1 MKQNESKLD
10 KYLDA
15 SSESSREK
23 PINFSEIEKES
34 TENVSLNKGS
44 SERQKQ
50 WQQEIE
56 EGEQQKRSNDQDSSQ
71 MPLDEDDTI
80 GIP

>member
-1 MKQNESKLD
+1 MKQDESKSD
-10 KYLDA
+10 KHMEA
-15 SSESSREK
+15 PSESKQEK
-23 PINFSEIEKES
+23 HNNFQIEKES

-56 EGEQQKRSNDQDSSQ
+56 EGEQEKRSNNPDNSQ
-71 MPLDEDDTI
+71 MPLDEDDTM